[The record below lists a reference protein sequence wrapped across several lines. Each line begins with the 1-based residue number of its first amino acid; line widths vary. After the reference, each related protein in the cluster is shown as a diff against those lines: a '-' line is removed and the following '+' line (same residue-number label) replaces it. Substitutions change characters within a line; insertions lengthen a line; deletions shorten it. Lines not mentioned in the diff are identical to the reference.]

1 MTALTLPAGATT
13 GTHRVLTLPVIQAGQ
28 VFHDAD
34 MALLAPFLQT
44 QGFDVVQRFYDEA
57 SHGTLSVTY
66 DLFGWNVGPHGP
78 PLTMPAAT
86 RSYYNPPFVAGG
98 LRALTAVPKAV
109 VDGTETLAIRVDSR
123 LADRKGK
130 QLTVPFATLTTKTT
144 YGSFPVD
151 IVFTGLETC
160 SFDVTPPGGIKAIVH
175 LRFTAKTFTITS
187 ATLAADLAA
196 LGAYLNGIVQTASP
210 GVFAPVS
217 VVSSSQSANLLGDV
231 FVLLAFKAGGAAK
244 GVLGPVSSTGLNQI
258 GLDAPT
264 TGSYALPAD
273 LGQLTAHLANLLA
286 VAQANAGFAT
296 DPLLQAAPTITA
308 AGATVTIDIDLSS
321 KDGGEQASI
330 ALVSQSGLEALGLDK
345 AAPNL
350 GGLSSADWADAIDN
364 SQGLVGDAFT
374 AAIARIGGSP
384 DDALNVFGGYNAVQV
399 IFIEPPGPAIPP
411 VLRWSVDAVDYT
423 NLRGLF
429 TRAQA
434 VCATSTGTAITCGWI
449 ISLFSNDTPDPALMS
464 HETGHSLGFPDLY
477 STAEYRHDLRY
488 LDAWSVMSAHW
499 NMPHHCGAIKTH
511 SGWIGGDL
519 GPDGKL
525 SRVVYVPTPGPAGAQ
540 SIEALLVPNEYWD
553 GGMEAAVHA
562 AFPGVGAAVA
572 QLVHIDLGG
581 DGNQF
586 DLIEARQTGVGFSQS
601 LPASPALLVLNV
613 LDFEDDTRYAIDGL
627 YRRKVQRLN
636 TGFDLVK
643 KGDVFDCATAPALQA
658 AGVSVSIVDVVDVV
672 RPAGTVHVFHVRV
685 DRQAADYI
693 DLAFTQVSPNWFCP
707 DLWIDWTGDNPAP
720 TDDPKNH
727 HSYPAGSPFD
737 QGEAVR
743 VPPAGSTELHW
754 MVARVWNFG
763 TIPALNV
770 SVVTFKS
777 DPGSGD
783 HGQFK
788 QFGSGT
794 IKQIDA
800 GQSVDLPIA
809 WNVGPG
815 DNAHLCMRA
824 VISDWTVPDKPGT
837 LTALGSDDL
846 TLSNN
851 WGQKNV
857 GTFVAAS
864 ASPYPPIDFTYL
876 VSNDGPSRERAYLLP
891 EWLPPGVS
899 LHVWPSLL
907 TLAPNTV
914 GLFRCQFLFD
924 SAVVDSHCK
933 NDASVLIS
941 AWRRTPESCERWGS
955 CKYEINFRT
964 GTQTTLHV
972 SYGGDIE
979 VTGVL
984 TPDPGGGEVRVRIQI
999 GGDKPT
1005 WFTAP
1010 LVAGA
1015 FSLTAPGGANNQ
1027 VFALAMY
1034 DGSAIFAPSASP
1046 VGSATR
1052 QVIK

>member
-1 MTALTLPAGATT
+1 MTALTLPAGPTT
-13 GTHRVLTLPVIQAGQ
+13 DKHRVLTLPVVQTGQ

-34 MALLAPFLQT
+34 MAMLAPFLQT
-44 QGFDVVQRFYDEA
+44 QGFDAVQRYYDEA
-57 SHGTLSVTY
+57 SHGALAVTY

-78 PLTMPAAT
+78 PLTMPSAT

-98 LRALTAVPKAV
+98 LRAITSSPKAI
-109 VDGTETLAIRVDSR
+109 VDGTEALVVQVESR
-123 LADRKGK
+123 LAGRKK
-130 QLTVPFATLTTKTT
+130 TLMIPFATLTAKSTH
-144 YGSFPVD
+144 GSFPVD
-151 IVFTGLETC
+151 IVFTGSETC
-160 SFDVTPPGGIKAIVH
+160 SFDFTPPGGIKATAH
-175 LRFTAKTFTITS
+175 LHFTAKTFTMAS

-196 LGAYLNGIVQTASP
+196 LSAYLNGIAQTASP

-217 VVSSSQSANLLGDV
+217 VVASSQSANQLGDLIM
-231 FVLLAFKAGGAAK
+231 LLAFKAGAAGK
-244 GVLGPVSSTGLNQI
+244 GVLGPVSSSGLSQI

-264 TGSYALPAD
+264 TGAYTLPGD
-273 LGQLTAHLANLLA
+273 LVPLTKHLANLLE

-296 DPLLQAAPTITA
+296 DPLLNTALTITA

-330 ALVSQSGLEALGLDK
+330 ALVSQTGLEALGFDK
-345 AAPNL
+345 AAPNP
-350 GGLSSADWADAIDN
+350 GGPSSADWADAINN
-364 SQGLVGDAFT
+364 SQGLVNDAFT
-374 AAIARIGGSP
+374 AALARIGGAA
-384 DDALNVFGGYNAVQV
+384 DEALGMFNGYNAVQV

-411 VLRWSVDAVDYT
+411 AQRWSVDAVDYT

-429 TRAQA
+429 TRSQA
-434 VCATSTGTAITCGWI
+434 VCASSTGTTITCGWI
-449 ISLFSNDTPDPALMS
+449 ISLFSNETPDPATIA
-464 HETGHSLGFPDLY
+464 HETGHSLGYPDLY

-488 LDAWSVMSAHW
+488 LDGWSIMSAHW
-499 NMPHHCGAIKTH
+499 DMPHHCGAIKMY
-511 SGWIGGDL
+511 SGWIGGDP

-525 SRVVYVPTPGPAGAQ
+525 SRVVYVPTPGPAGPQ

-553 GGMEAAVHA
+553 GGMEPAVRA
-562 AFPGVGAAVA
+562 AFPGVGATVA

-586 DLIEARQTGVGFSQS
+586 DLIEARQTGVGFSRS
-601 LPASPALLVLNV
+601 LPTSPALLVLNV
-613 LDFEDDTRYAIDGL
+613 LDFEDDTRYAVDGL
-627 YRRKVQRLN
+627 YRRKIQRLN
-636 TGFDLVK
+636 TGLDLVK
-643 KGDVFDCATAPALQA
+643 AGDVFDFATAPALQA
-658 AGVSVSIVDVVDVV
+658 AGLTVTVVGIVDVV

-685 DRQAADYI
+685 DRQAADFI

-707 DLWIDWTGDNPAP
+707 DIWVDWTGDNPTP

-727 HSYPAGSPFD
+727 HTYPAGMPFD

-743 VPPAGSTELHW
+743 VPPAGSAELHW
-754 MVARVWNFG
+754 VVARVWNFG
-763 TIPALNV
+763 TIPALNISIV
-770 SVVTFKS
+770 AFKS

-788 QFGSGT
+788 QFGSGV
-794 IKQIDA
+794 IPQIDA
-800 GQSVDLPIA
+800 GLSADLPIA
-809 WNVGPG
+809 WMVEPT

-837 LTALGSDDL
+837 ITALGSDDL

-857 GTFVAAS
+857 GTFVAAT
-864 ASPYPPIDFTYL
+864 ASPYPPIDFNYL

-891 EWLPPGVS
+891 DWLPPGVS
-899 LHVWPSLL
+899 LHVWPAQL
-907 TLAPNTV
+907 TLAPKTV
-914 GLFRCQFLFD
+914 GLFRCQFRFD
-924 SAVVDSHCK
+924 SDVIDAHCK

-955 CKYEINFRT
+955 CKYQIDFRT

-972 SYGGDIE
+972 SYGSDVG
-979 VTGVL
+979 VTGVV
-984 TPDPGGGEVRVRIQI
+984 TPDPGGGQVRIRVQI
-999 GGDKPT
+999 GSDRPA

-1010 LVAGA
+1010 LIAGA
-1015 FSLTAPGGANNQ
+1015 FSLTAAGGSNN
-1027 VFALAMY
+1027 VVSALAMY
-1034 DGSAIFAPSASP
+1034 DGSAIFAPSSSP

-1052 QVIK
+1052 QVIH